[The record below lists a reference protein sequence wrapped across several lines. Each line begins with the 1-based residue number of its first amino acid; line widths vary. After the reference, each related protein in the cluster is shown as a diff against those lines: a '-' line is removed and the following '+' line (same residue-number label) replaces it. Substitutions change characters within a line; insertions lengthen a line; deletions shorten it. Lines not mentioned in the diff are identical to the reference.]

1 MQAHGLSKRQAQAR
15 LAKFG
20 TNTLPETPPPSN
32 LEIFISQ
39 LKNPLVYVLLVASGV
54 TFFLGDYSDT
64 AIIAVAIVIN
74 SMLGFFQ
81 EVRASKALF
90 ALKKLIHPEAKVFR
104 DGMPVTLDVEMVV
117 PGDVVILDQ
126 GVKIPAD
133 GILIET
139 NRFYVNEA
147 ILTGETKPL
156 NKKDKQEVYMGTVVT
171 AGKAKM
177 LVTETGKN
185 TKMGNIAIGIQKK
198 DDDTPLKKQIRK
210 FSKQLSVLVLGLTM
224 FVFIVG
230 FLGGHGLEETFS
242 VSVALAVSA
251 IPEGLLIGLT
261 AVLAIGM
268 QRITKRKGLVRR
280 LVSAETLG
288 GVTTICL
295 DKTGTLTK
303 GQMSVVETM
312 GNQKMLAMQAV
323 LANDLDDPI
332 TLATWDWGADK
343 LKQLKKNVDVLR
355 KKYLQLDSLPFS
367 SSSRFYASL
376 NSHDSYNYIYVN
388 GAPEYLLRWSNLPDE
403 EKKQIIKTIDELTVS
418 GKRVMGMAKKK
429 VSNQKESLNEN
440 DVKKDLTWVGL
451 IAFSDPVRKSVKN
464 SLKKTMSA
472 GIKLVV
478 ITGDYADTAKHVLNE
493 LGLAVNEKD
502 IVLGEELERLSQK
515 ETENIFSDWNKVKLF
530 ARTTPQQK
538 EKLIDA
544 LKSKGEVVGMM
555 GDGVNDALA
564 LKKADIGIV
573 VAEASDVAKET
584 ADLVLLDSNFNTIV
598 AAIEEGRGIFDN
610 IRKVVLYLMS
620 DAFEEIVA
628 VVGTII
634 LGLPMP
640 VTAAQ
645 ILWINLVSDG
655 LPNLALTVDPKA
667 PGIMKQKPR
676 SKKEEVVT
684 GWVRELI
691 AMVSFFGGI
700 SALIVFYLFYKSTSD
715 VVLARSVAFATL
727 GVNSLVYVFSVRTFK
742 EPFWHENPLDN
753 KWLNLAVFAGLFLQF
768 LPFIF
773 SPLRSFFQLSALN
786 LVSINA
792 IFITSILMFFFI
804 EIFKYVLKIHARG

>member
-451 IAFSDPVRKSVKN
+451 IAFNDPVRKSVKN

-742 EPFWHENPLDN
+742 EPFWHENPFDN

-773 SPLRSFFQLSALN
+773 SPLRSFFQVSALN

>member
-1 MQAHGLSKRQAQAR
+1 MSSYGLSTQHAEAR
-15 LAKFG
+15 LSKFG

-32 LEIFISQ
+32 FVIFISQ
-39 LKNPLVYVLLVASGV
+39 LKDPLVYVLLAASGV

-64 AIIAVAIVIN
+64 VIIFIAIVIN
-74 SMLGFFQ
+74 SFLGFFQ
-81 EVRASKALF
+81 ESRANKAIF
-90 ALKKLIHPEAKVFR
+90 ALKKLLHPEEKVIR
-104 DGMPVTLDVEMVV
+104 DGIAVTLGVELVV

-133 GILIET
+133 GILIEA

-147 ILTGETKPL
+147 ILTGETKAL
-156 NKKDKQEVYMGTVVT
+156 NKKDKEEVFMGTVVT
-171 AGKAKM
+171 AGKGKM
-177 LVTETGKN
+177 LVTKTGKN
-185 TKMGNIAIGIQKK
+185 TKMGSIAIGIQKK
-198 DDDTPLKKQIRK
+198 DDDTPLKKQIRR
-210 FSKQLSVLVLGLTM
+210 FSKQLSVLVLGLTI

-230 FLGGHGLEETFS
+230 FLGGRDLEETFT

-312 GNQKMLAMQAV
+312 GNQKRLATQAV

-332 TLATWDWGADK
+332 TLATWDWGMDK
-343 LKQLKKNVDVLR
+343 LRQLKKNADVLR
-355 KKYLQLDSLPFS
+355 KKYVQLDSLPFS
-367 SSSRFYASL
+367 STSRFYASL
-376 NSHDSYNYIYVN
+376 NSHASYNCIYVN
-388 GAPEYLLRWSNLPDE
+388 GAPEYLLQWSDLSAD
-403 EKKQIIKTIDELTVS
+403 EKKQIAKTINQLTMS
-418 GKRVMGMAKKK
+418 GKRVMGMARKK
-429 VSNQKESLNEN
+429 VSKQKESLVES
-440 DVKKDLTWVGL
+440 DIKKDLTWVGL
-451 IAFSDPVRKSVKN
+451 IAFSDPVRKSVKS
-464 SLKKTMSA
+464 SLVKAQDA

-493 LGLAVNEKD
+493 LSLVVNEKD
-502 IVLGEELERLSQK
+502 IVLGEELGSLSQV
-515 ETENIFSDWNKVKLF
+515 EIENLFSNWNGIKLF

-584 ADLVLLDSNFNTIV
+584 ADLILLDSNFNTIV

-676 SKKEEVVT
+676 SKDEQVVT

-700 SALIVFYLFYKSTSD
+700 SALIVFYLFYKNTAD

-727 GVNSLVYVFSVRTFK
+727 GVNSLVYVFSVRTLK
-742 EPFWHENPLDN
+742 EPFWHENPFAN
-753 KWLNLAVFAGLFLQF
+753 KWLNLAVVAGLFLQF
-768 LPFIF
+768 LPFVF
-773 SPLRSFFQLSALN
+773 SPLRSFFEVSALN
-786 LVSINA
+786 FLSVGAIFLVSA
-792 IFITSILMFFFI
+792 LMFLSI
-804 EIFKYVLKIHARG
+804 EIFKHLLKVYARR

>member
-742 EPFWHENPLDN
+742 EPFWHENPFDN

-773 SPLRSFFQLSALN
+773 SPLRSFFQVSALN